1 MVSVDVR
8 RRSSTHSWVAL
19 LAVAASQTAVSQ
31 PSQRSAEIRQEL
43 SERIL
48 ATQSEDGPYSPEL
61 IDPLTTLSLSYE
73 EDGLHDLSAAVT
85 EQALQVIRANYG
97 LRSLEQAPL
106 IRQRITSEETR
117 GNFSEAWDLE
127 GELLRL
133 ARAHPEDPRSG
144 EVFHEIGDKRIDV
157 LERYL
162 DGEIPPQVFLG
173 CFYEDSSRPS
183 DPYRPADCY
192 SGSKDVAAQMILT
205 SAQRNYL
212 NAIRSLLQQR
222 AYTSEEL
229 KGLEMDL
236 LRTSYVYGGRYLT
249 GRQSLSR
256 LISYATANGEPLEKR
271 VVMLVEVADWDLLFE
286 RRASALDNYA
296 QIHEYMKQRGVAQST
311 IDAVFSP
318 ATPVMLPAFM
328 PNPLVAED
336 PASSTGYIDVAFD
349 VLVVGTTRRVEI
361 LGASNASKEEQGDL
375 EHLILRSRF
384 RPMVVD
390 GEFPRASR
398 VVVRYYTRS
407 TGLDDAGVRDGR
419 ACGAYTRGMNPSC
432 R

>member
-1 MVSVDVR
+1 MVSFDVR
-8 RRSSTHSWVAL
+8 RRSRAHPCVVL
-19 LAVAASQTAVSQ
+19 LGAVAVSQAVVSQ
-31 PSQRSAEIRQEL
+31 PSQTSVQARQEL

-48 ATQSEDGPYSPEL
+48 ETQSHDGPYSPEL

-97 LRSLEQAPL
+97 LRSLEQAAL
-106 IRQRITSEETR
+106 IRQRLTSEETR
-117 GNFSEAWDLE
+117 GNFAEAWDLE

-144 EVFHEIGDKRIDV
+144 EVFHEIGDKRIDL

-162 DGEIPPQVFLG
+162 GGEAPPQLVLG
-173 CFYEDSSRPS
+173 CFYGAEGN
-183 DPYRPADCY
+183 CT
-192 SGSKDVAAQMILT
+192 SGSKDEAAQMILT

-222 AYTSEEL
+222 AYTSGEL
-229 KGLEMDL
+229 QGLEMDL

-256 LISYATANGEPLEKR
+256 LISYATANGEPLDKR
-271 VVMLVEVADWDLLFE
+271 AVMFVEVADWDLLYE

-296 QIHEYMKQRGVAQST
+296 EIYAYMKQRGMAQST

-318 ATPVMLPAFM
+318 DTPIMLPAFL
-328 PNPLVAED
+328 PNSLVAED
-336 PASSTGYIDVAFD
+336 PANATGYIDVAFD
-349 VLVVGTTRRVEI
+349 VLMVGTTRRVEI
-361 LGASNASKEEQGDL
+361 LNASNASKEAQNDL

-384 RPMVVD
+384 RPRIVD

-398 VVVRYYTRS
+398 VVVRYYLRS
-407 TGLDDAGVRDGR
+407 TRLDDAGARDGR
-419 ACGAYTRGMNPSC
+419 PCGAYADGKSRYCRGNAP
-432 R
+432 